1 MKSSSKTSLA
11 SPHNPSLSPSHLDF
25 PVVGIGASAGGLEA
39 VQAFFQHAPE
49 NCGMAFVV
57 VLHLSPDHQSQ
68 ADRLIQRVTRMPV
81 CQVSEPVPIERD
93 HVYVISPANRL
104 STNDGY
110 LRVSPARRSRG
121 DHVAIDLFFRDLADV
136 HKDHAFCVIL
146 SGSGSD
152 GAVGLSRIKEQGGV
166 TLVQS
171 PDDAQYP
178 DMPKA
183 AIATGMVDLILP
195 VTEIPGKLLELWR
208 SAKKVK
214 LPEVGF
220 AGRPTPLS
228 ASCPPPSVFLRP
240 ALQPCPPAKASC
252 PAPLQGATIIAFSR
266 GCSFRRILESWL
278 QTCEIVPTRVLELAS
293 YHAIAVCVAAG
304 TGVAIMPQ
312 SVLKAVNV
320 ESLVRSLPLPPKV
333 ARVRTH
339 LVWRNGH
346 ESRVLQSVR
355 DELARHRRAS

>member
-1 MKSSSKTSLA
+1 MKSSSKPTPA
-11 SPHNPSLSPSHLDF
+11 SPQNPALSPSHLDF

-39 VQAFFQHAPE
+39 VQAFFQRVPE

-195 VTEIPGKLLELWR
+195 VTEIPGKLVELCR
-208 SAKKVK
+208 SAQKVK
-214 LPEVGF
+214 LPEIEDD
-220 AGRPTPLS
+220 S
-228 ASCPPPSVFLRP
+228 
-240 ALQPCPPAKASC
+240 
-252 PAPLQGATIIAFSR
+252 SR
-266 GCSFRRILESWL
+266 RR
-278 QTCEIVPTRVLELAS
+278 
-293 YHAIAVCVAAG
+293 
-304 TGVAIMPQ
+304 
-312 SVLKAVNV
+312 
-320 ESLVRSLPLPPKV
+320 
-333 ARVRTH
+333 
-339 LVWRNGH
+339 
-346 ESRVLQSVR
+346 
-355 DELARHRRAS
+355 